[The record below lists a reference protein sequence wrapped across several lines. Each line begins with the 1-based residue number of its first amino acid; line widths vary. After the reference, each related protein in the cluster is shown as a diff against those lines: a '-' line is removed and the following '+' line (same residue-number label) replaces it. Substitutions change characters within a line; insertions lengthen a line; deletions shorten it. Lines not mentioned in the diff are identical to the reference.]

1 MMPSSL
7 VSFSN
12 ELASVVDQAAL
23 AVVAVHARPRFNSSG
38 VHWSPGIVVTA
49 DHTIRDDEDVFVT
62 TGTGE
67 KFAAAVAGRDPG
79 TDLAVLRVK
88 NLAIPMAPRPW
99 AGGSGPAP
107 IRPSPGRTNGH
118 P

>member
-1 MMPSSL
+1 MMPGSL

-12 ELASVVDQAAL
+12 ELASVVERSAV

-38 VHWSPGIVVTA
+38 VHWSPGLVVTA
-49 DHTIRDDEDVFVT
+49 EHTIRGDEDVFVN

-67 KFAAAVAGRDPG
+67 KLAAEVAGRDPG

-88 NLAIPMAPRPW
+88 DLTIPVAARLENGGYRP
-99 AGGSGPAP
+99 
-107 IRPSPGRTNGH
+107 
-118 P
+118 